1 MNANG
6 RKPVG
11 RDVVQIIRI
20 AQANAVADR
29 QENVPN
35 MDDLLTAIQDMRV
48 GMRELEAAGGR
59 KIFAKPVK
67 AKPVQRSAV
76 KRSQSNHLPNAGLP
90 DFSNN

>member
-1 MNANG
+1 
-6 RKPVG
+6 
-11 RDVVQIIRI
+11 
-20 AQANAVADR
+20 
-29 QENVPN
+29 

-67 AKPVQRSAV
+67 SKTVQRAAV
-76 KRSQSNHLPNAGLP
+76 NRSQSNQLPNAGLP